1 MSKDPTTNGSILSL
15 VRKECGEIT
24 RLLNQWRN
32 GDAAVLEQILPA
44 LYDEL
49 HKVAYGQMRKQPANH
64 TLQATALI
72 NEAFCRLGDI
82 KTELNDRGHFIN
94 IVANVM
100 RQILVD
106 HARAKYSRKRGSD
119 VSFVSVDDVDVPH
132 EDASVDVLALESVLT
147 SLEEKDPRKTRIAEL
162 YYFCGT
168 TYAETAQ
175 ILDVSEATVHR
186 ELRMLRALLSLKLKA
201 NR

>member
-1 MSKDPTTNGSILSL
+1 MNNDSTSNDTARSMHGTE
-15 VRKECGEIT
+15 RGEIT

-32 GDAAVLEQILPA
+32 GDASALEEILSA

-49 HKVAYGQMRKQPANH
+49 HKVAYRQMRQQPENH

-72 NEAFCRLGDI
+72 NEAFCRIGDI
-82 KTELNDRGHFIN
+82 RTELNDRGHFIN

-106 HARAKYSRKRGSD
+106 HARSKHSQKRGRD
-119 VSFVSVDDVDVPH
+119 VAFVSVDDVDVPGD
-132 EDASVDVLALESVLT
+132 EVSTDVLALESVLA
-147 SLEEKDPRKTRIAEL
+147 SLEKMDPRKVRVAEL
-162 YYFCGT
+162 HYFCGT
-168 TYAETAQ
+168 TYAETAELLS
-175 ILDVSEATVHR
+175 ISEATVHR

-201 NR
+201 DR